1 MPPVRSHLRAVVHHL
16 ARFAVGFPLV
26 TGAKQSLRSMDNI
39 LLITSVFK
47 VLFPGAAV
55 KVVVSPSS
63 IRAKEISVVC
73 VSRASVVL

>member
-16 ARFAVGFPLV
+16 ALSVGFPLV
-26 TGAKQSLRSMDNI
+26 TGVKQSLRNMDNI

-55 KVVVSPSS
+55 GAVYSPSS
-63 IRAKEISVVC
+63 IRAKEISYVC
-73 VSRASVVL
+73 VSRAAVVL